1 MGLFDKIL
9 KEVGE
14 KAPDLK
20 LDELAKNMSDAVETL
35 KTEAEKFAEENK
47 DAIDALKTKA
57 EQFAE
62 ENKEAIGTIVENT
75 ADADRPKPGAYGVSW
90 GDEMPDEP
98 NQFNSG
104 MTPIAYFEDIYRKEF
119 ADYELTEEAGWGGPD
134 RSWVFRFRKGGEDKL
149 VVELLPANSSAVKL
163 REKCRK
169 QGLPYLRYYTNYE
182 GWWNT
187 RSYVINRTKAALG
200 E

>member
-20 LDELAKNMSDAVETL
+20 LDELAKNMSDAMETL
-35 KTEAEKFAEENK
+35 KSEAEKFAEENK
-47 DAIDALKTKA
+47 DALEALKTKA

-62 ENKEAIGTIVENT
+62 ENKDTSGSAIPNE
-75 ADADRPKPGAYGVSW
+75 ADACVPKPGAFGISW
-90 GDEMPDEP
+90 GEEMPNEP

-104 MTPIAYFEDIYRKEF
+104 MAPIAYFEDIFRTAF
-119 ADYELTEEAGWGGPD
+119 PDYELSEEAGWGGAD
-134 RSWVFRFRKGGEDKL
+134 RSWVFRFRKGGEEKL
-149 VVELLPANSSAVKL
+149 AVELLPENSSAVKL

-169 QGLPYLRYYTNYE
+169 QGLPYLRYYTDHE

>member
-9 KEVGE
+9 KEVSE

-20 LDELAKNMSDAVETL
+20 LDELAKNMSDAVSTL

-47 DAIDALKTKA
+47 DAIESFKA
-57 EQFAE
+57 EAKKFAE
-62 ENKEAIGTIVENT
+62 ENKEAIGTAVSGE
-75 ADADRPKPGAYGVSW
+75 DEDGSPRPGACGVSW
-90 GDEMPDEP
+90 GDVMPGEP

-104 MTPIAYFEDIYRKEF
+104 MTPIAYFEDIFHTEF
-119 ADYELTEEAGWGGPD
+119 ADYELAEEAGWGGPS
-134 RSWVFRFRKGGEDKL
+134 RSWIFRFRKGGEDRL
-149 VVELLPANSSAVKL
+149 VVELLPAKSEAVKL

-169 QGLPYLRYYTNYE
+169 QGLPYLRYYTDHE

-187 RSYVINRTKAALG
+187 RSYVIDRTRAALG
-200 E
+200 G

>member
-9 KEVGE
+9 KEVGD
-14 KAPDLK
+14 KVPDLN
-20 LDELAKNMSDAVETL
+20 LDELAKNVSDAVGTL

-47 DAIDALKTKA
+47 DAIESLKAKA

-62 ENKEAIGTIVENT
+62 ENKEAIGSVILNE
-75 ADADRPKPGAYGVSW
+75 ADTPKPGAYGVSW
-90 GDEMPDEP
+90 GEEMPAEP

-104 MTPIAYFEDIYRKEF
+104 MAPAAYFEDIFRTEF
-119 ADYELTEEAGWGGPD
+119 ADYELIKEAGWGGLD
-134 RSWVFRFRKGGEDKL
+134 RSLIFRFRKGGEDKL
-149 VVELLPANSSAVKL
+149 AVELLPGNSSAVKF

-169 QGLPYLRYYTNYE
+169 QGLPYLRYYTDHE

>member
-9 KEVGE
+9 KEVGD
-14 KAPDLK
+14 KVPDLK
-20 LDELAKNMSDAVETL
+20 LDELAKNVSEAVDTL

-47 DAIDALKTKA
+47 DTIEELKTKA

-62 ENKEAIGTIVENT
+62 ENKES
-75 ADADRPKPGAYGVSW
+75 KPGAYGVSW
-90 GDEMPDEP
+90 GEEMPDEP

-104 MTPIAYFEDIYRKEF
+104 MAPAAYFEDIFRTEF
-119 ADYELTEEAGWGGPD
+119 ADYELTKEAGWGGAD
-134 RSWVFRFRKGGEDKL
+134 RSLIFRFRKGGEDKL
-149 VVELLPANSSAVKL
+149 AVELLPGNSSAVKF

-169 QGLPYLRYYTNYE
+169 QGLPYLRYYTDHE

-187 RSYVINRTKAALG
+187 RSYVINRTRAALG

>member
-9 KEVGE
+9 KEVGD
-14 KAPDLK
+14 KVPDLK
-20 LDELAKNMSDAVETL
+20 LDELAKNVSDAVGTL

-47 DAIDALKTKA
+47 DTFEALKTKA

-62 ENKEAIGTIVENT
+62 ENKDSIGSVIPNEAE
-75 ADADRPKPGAYGVSW
+75 APKAASGVSW
-90 GDEMPDEP
+90 GEEMPDEP
-98 NQFNSG
+98 NQYNSG
-104 MTPIAYFEDIYRKEF
+104 MTPIAYFEDIFRTEF
-119 ADYELTEEAGWGGPD
+119 AEYELAEEAGWGGPD
-134 RSWVFRFRKGGEDKL
+134 RSWIIRFRKGGEDKL
-149 VVELLPANSSAVKL
+149 AVELLPARSEAVKF

-169 QGLPYLRYYTNYE
+169 QGLPYLRYYTDYE

-187 RSYVINRTKAALG
+187 RSYVISRTRAALG

>member
-9 KEVGE
+9 KEVGD
-14 KAPDLK
+14 KVPDLK
-20 LDELAKNMSDAVETL
+20 LDELAKNVSEAVDTL

-47 DAIDALKTKA
+47 DAIEELKTKA

-62 ENKEAIGTIVENT
+62 ENKEAVGSVIPNE
-75 ADADRPKPGAYGVSW
+75 ADAPKPGAYGVSW
-90 GDEMPDEP
+90 GEEMPGEP

-104 MTPIAYFEDIYRKEF
+104 MAPAAYFEDIFRTEF
-119 ADYELTEEAGWGGPD
+119 ADYELVKEAGWGGAD
-134 RSWVFRFRKGGEDKL
+134 RSLIFRFRKGGEDKL
-149 VVELLPANSSAVKL
+149 AVELLPENSSAVRF

-169 QGLPYLRYYTNYE
+169 QGLPYLRYYTDHE

-187 RSYVINRTKAALG
+187 RSYVISRTRAALG